1 MGNDS
6 DFYIFNIKHGYIP
19 FQQYDF
25 TGRNTRVKK
34 FSFDGFARHLA
45 INPEMLPLLA
55 SLVGNDYISKSMLT
69 NFDTHIRQLVSS
81 SQLYAR
87 KKSAGMLG
95 NAGENVR
102 VIAQF
107 LSKHRSM
114 SEACKAVIS
123 LYQNDA
129 ESEFAEKLPLSIKE
143 YQIERSNLIGYFVSR
158 SLSCN
163 VCTYNGCSLPQWVVK
178 LYREG
183 LIASEGLNCLC
194 NRKIFLRPQ
203 SEDVSLPSTQICA
216 EGLRRYYYKLALN
229 LDTQTQECT
238 KGYKNTSSPL
248 AVLEKFMIY
257 REIYHTQ
264 FKTTS
269 YGTTPST
276 SFVKQNHTTTTLE
289 SKFAHKVNVG
299 ENAMKSG
306 ETGLPSKWN
315 KSIQDTEVNKTENP
329 PQAASNLVKYT
340 NFTDSTTV
348 IEFDRN
354 ESTLAEKKV
363 NLTPN
368 TEPQIHDIPKM
379 SGATKQRQLLW
390 LLYSDLPCICGL
402 PIEHRLV
409 ASALRYWAFNS
420 KDLEPAHLAAI
431 LVYYVGKT
439 PSKTTSDK
447 NPPISI
453 HAFHGFSQWQNV
465 LYWVE
470 RLNALFSSPFPT
482 PELAKLYDGVHV
494 CWLYE
499 TLKKE
504 GQYSC
509 ITWSYPIL
517 SRIHKSNKLL
527 QTCSPT
533 VNTLCSH
540 CLFLF
545 CCHKFEVRNKPQQ
558 T

>member
-19 FQQYDF
+19 FQEYDF

-34 FSFDGFARHLA
+34 FSFDGFARYLA
-45 INPEMLPLLA
+45 IDPEMLPLLA

-69 NFDTHIRQLVSS
+69 KFDTHIGHAWKRVP
-81 SQLYAR
+81 
-87 KKSAGMLG
+87 
-95 NAGENVR
+95 

-114 SEACKAVIS
+114 PEACKAVIS

-129 ESEFAEKLPLSIKE
+129 KSEFAEKLPLSIKE
-143 YQIERSNLIGYFVSR
+143 YQIERSNLIGYFVSN

-163 VCTYNGCSLPQWVVK
+163 VCTYNGRSLPQWVVK

-229 LDTQTQECT
+229 LETQTQECT
-238 KGYKNTSSPL
+238 KAYKNTSSPL

-257 REIYHTQ
+257 RNQ

-315 KSIQDTEVNKTENP
+315 KSIQDIEVNKTENP

-340 NFTDSTTV
+340 NFTDRTTV

-390 LLYSDLPCICGL
+390 LLYSDLPSICGL

-447 NPPISI
+447 IPQ
-453 HAFHGFSQWQNV
+453 F
-465 LYWVE
+465 LYMHFMV
-470 RLNALFSSPFPT
+470 SPN
-482 PELAKLYDGVHV
+482 G
-494 CWLYE
+494 
-499 TLKKE
+499 
-504 GQYSC
+504 
-509 ITWSYPIL
+509 
-517 SRIHKSNKLL
+517 RM
-527 QTCSPT
+527 
-533 VNTLCSH
+533 
-540 CLFLF
+540 F
-545 CCHKFEVRNKPQQ
+545 C
-558 T
+558 TG